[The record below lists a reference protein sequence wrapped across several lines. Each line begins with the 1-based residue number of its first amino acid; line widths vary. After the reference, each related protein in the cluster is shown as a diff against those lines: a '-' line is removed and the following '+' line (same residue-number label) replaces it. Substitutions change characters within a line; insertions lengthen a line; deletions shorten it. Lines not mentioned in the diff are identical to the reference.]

1 MNINYTAS
9 ASFDP
14 ENARQLGIPAALLLD
29 KIIRLSKVTPR
40 DDGFCWYT
48 AKQFEDETSLS
59 KRTFANAT
67 KTLVDKGV
75 IEKKVT
81 YIIGTT
87 IPATHFKII
96 GNCKKVTS
104 EVASLSYKEVAPNA
118 TSVNTIN
125 YNKHKK
131 SPNGDFSESIN
142 NGNNSSPF
150 DDKTDDESVSLKP
163 QNKNKENAAAAIL
176 AGEMVDLMPGH
187 DKRETKYNGVIA
199 NIKKLLARGYSRDEM
214 LYLAKWATTDDFYK
228 DKPLSSIISADA
240 IQKAMIAKKED
251 DRLAEIRRKNRDDY
265 KPKFEAIY

>member
-48 AKQFEDETSLS
+48 AKQFEDETSLT
-59 KRTFANAT
+59 RCAFNNAT
-67 KTLVDKGV
+67 KKLVEAGV

-87 IPATHFKII
+87 ITATHFKLARNAENGTPECTRGVHI
-96 GNCKKVTS
+96 GCTP
-104 EVASLSYKEVAPNA
+104 EVH
-118 TSVNTIN
+118 SVNTIN
-125 YNKHKK
+125 YNEQKDVRKRT
-131 SPNGDFSESIN
+131 SSESIN

-187 DKRETKYNGVIA
+187 DKRETKYNGVVA